1 MLSTASVLAR
11 MEAAS
16 FLRQFEFCEAKYR
29 EHVKRYSGQPEQ
41 LLIKPQKHLLQVKG
55 LTKNKT
61 SNSK

>member
-1 MLSTASVLAR
+1 

-55 LTKNKT
+55 LTKKQNK
-61 SNSK
+61 